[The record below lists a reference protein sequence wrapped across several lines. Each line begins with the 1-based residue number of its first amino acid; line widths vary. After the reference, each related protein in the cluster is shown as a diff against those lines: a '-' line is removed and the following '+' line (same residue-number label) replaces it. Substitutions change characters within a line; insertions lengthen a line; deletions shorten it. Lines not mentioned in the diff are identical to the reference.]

1 MSLIFQVIDW
11 RTYQTYGKSSKT
23 IIQIFGKTEKG
34 ESVMVEVDDYY
45 SSFYTL
51 ASEEKIKKCNDNY
64 NIKIFPNKP
73 FKRFY
78 GFHGDQKEL
87 FNKVK
92 SDNVIGLK
100 KISNKLLSQGE
111 EVFESNKDIII
122 QFIHDHKIKSCG
134 WISINEDNLRN
145 N

>member
-73 FKRFY
+73 SKR
-78 GFHGDQKEL
+78 
-87 FNKVK
+87 
-92 SDNVIGLK
+92 NV
-100 KISNKLLSQGE
+100 
-111 EVFESNKDIII
+111 
-122 QFIHDHKIKSCG
+122 
-134 WISINEDNLRN
+134 
-145 N
+145 